1 MRILI
6 SMTFLLLLA
15 RLCLAPPIDKNRP
28 LQEQIPALRQRNLDP
43 LTIQE
48 AEARMLKNLERWTH
62 KPQFDS
68 DPERQVNLDDGFF
81 RLLTDAAGYAVRWES
96 PRLTDA
102 LANFPASSP
111 GVKAAKAHALRGFKI
126 AVESAV
132 PFLVECLSDSNA
144 EVQKEA
150 SAALVVWGREWEKA
164 IQTIYNNNN
173 YHVLGDSKD
182 PRVPEVCRFGVLNGS
197 FEGRIK
203 AAWVLQAFG
212 DTTTLIEVS
221 KYVLANAPVNDP
233 LDNSIAR
240 AKYTA
245 IRTLVRHHQFD
256 DIAALSR
263 LASDSAALVRI
274 ETVDALAFAASQGNV
289 AAYEALR
296 IIADSNPDE
305 KLRGTARLYLQR
317 LEETQEERK

>member
-6 SMTFLLLLA
+6 SIMVLLLLVS
-15 RLCLAPPIDKNRP
+15 RCFAPPIDKTRP
-28 LQEQIPALRQRNLDP
+28 LNEQVPNQHPSAQP
-43 LTIQE
+43 LTVKE
-48 AEARMLKNLERWTH
+48 AEAAMLKLTEEWSR
-62 KPQFDS
+62 KSQFDS
-68 DPERQVNLDDGFF
+68 DYDKQGALDQDFYG
-81 RLLTDAAGYAVRWES
+81 LLTDIAGDAVRFES
-96 PRLTDA
+96 EALTEA
-102 LANFPASSP
+102 LVAFPAHTP
-111 GVKAAKAHALRGFKI
+111 GVVMAKAHAFRIFQN
-126 AVESAV
+126 AVEPAI
-132 PFLVECLSDSNA
+132 PFLVNCLSHPDA
-144 EVQKEA
+144 DIQKEA

-164 IQTIYNNNN
+164 IQTMYNNNN
-173 YHVLGDSKD
+173 YLVLGGSKD
-182 PRVPEVCRFGVLNGS
+182 PRAADACRFGAQNGS
-197 FEGRIK
+197 FEGRIL
-203 AAWVLQAFG
+203 AAWALQAFG